1 MVYGFNDEKEKAKVL
16 SENETIDYLKN
27 HIEGTKF
34 TYRGIGVNGNGFT
47 TIDIDWATSITSK
60 LVSILGIGVYIT
72 TNEVLTPHFDTKG
85 MIRIATE
92 SLGGEKIRYYIINT
106 DSRLATVRLEFILNV
121 LKEPASE

>member
-1 MVYGFNDEKEKAKVL
+1 MAYGFNDEKEKV
-16 SENETIDYLKN
+16 NIIDYIKK

-34 TYRGIGVNGNGFT
+34 TYSGIDVNGHGVT

-72 TNEVLTPHFDTKG
+72 MTGVLIPYFDTEGK
-85 MIRIATE
+85 IRIATE

-106 DSRLATVRLEFILNV
+106 DSRSATVRLEFILNV